1 MSKDIGTTLDLC
13 LDKLKEGKSI
23 EYCLNLYPELAA
35 ELEPLLHLTKD
46 LEGVPKPEPRKEAI
60 NLALIKMGEAAAA
73 GREKKTVIEKLFPRP
88 FVFRP
93 AFAKALTFALILIFA
108 VWSMGFLSSRSIP
121 GNLLYPL
128 KLATEKVKFTL
139 TRSPEGKVE
148 LRLTLADR
156 RLEEL
161 VRTVEQKGSLD
172 ESLVRNLLK
181 EAELALD
188 EAEPM
193 DEEQFELFLTKLN
206 HITEYQKTVLEQLK
220 PRVPAEE
227 RKVLD
232 RAVDICSERCKCL
245 KKMMNGE
252 HSKKKSRCWTPE
264 CRCQ

>member
-1 MSKDIGTTLDLC
+1 MSKDIETILDLC

-60 NLALIKMGEAAAA
+60 NLALIKMGEAIAAE
-73 GREKKTVIEKLFPRP
+73 REKKTVIEKLFPRP
-88 FVFRP
+88 FMFRP
-93 AFAKALTFALILIFA
+93 AFARALTFVLILVIA
-108 VWSMGFLSSRSIP
+108 VWSMGFFSSRRIP
-121 GNLLYPL
+121 GHLLYPL
-128 KLATEKVKFTL
+128 KLATERVKFTL
-139 TRSPEGKVE
+139 TRSSEGKVE

-161 VRTVEQKGSLD
+161 VRTVERTGSLD

-193 DEEQFELFLTKLN
+193 DKEQFELFLTKLN
-206 HITEYQKTVLEQLK
+206 YITEYQQTVLEQLK

-232 RAVDICSERCKCL
+232 RAVDICSERCRCL
-245 KKMMNGE
+245 KNMMNSE
-252 HSKKKSRCWTPE
+252 HSKKKSRCWSPE